1 MNITESKNHSLRIY
15 LSKTKKK
22 YSKWQNSKK
31 EVRGFD
37 NYINDLKNFESD
49 NVFINDLIK
58 PIYNRLLK

>member
-1 MNITESKNHSLRIY
+1 MNIAESKNHSLRIF
-15 LSKTKKK
+15 LSQTKKK

-37 NYINDLKNFESD
+37 NYIKDLKNFESD

-58 PIYNRLLK
+58 PIYNRTFK